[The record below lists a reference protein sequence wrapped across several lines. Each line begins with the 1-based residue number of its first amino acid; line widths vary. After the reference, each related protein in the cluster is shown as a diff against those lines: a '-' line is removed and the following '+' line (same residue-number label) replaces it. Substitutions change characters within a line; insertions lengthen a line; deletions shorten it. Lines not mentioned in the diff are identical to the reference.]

1 MTIYDAMF
9 NYGRYDPALPAHQFR
24 PETILADSRESLTD
38 LAVCCPRGM
47 SDFMGLK
54 GKISWDICIYLL

>member
-38 LAVCCPRGM
+38 LAVCCPL
-47 SDFMGLK
+47 S
-54 GKISWDICIYLL
+54 IYLSIYLPN